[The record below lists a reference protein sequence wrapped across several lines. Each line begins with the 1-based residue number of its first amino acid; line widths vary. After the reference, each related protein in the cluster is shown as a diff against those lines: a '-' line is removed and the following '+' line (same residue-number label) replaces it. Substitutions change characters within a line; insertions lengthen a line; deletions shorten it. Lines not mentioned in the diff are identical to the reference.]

1 MEIRRGSELSP
12 SQLTEAWN
20 LGYTGYFV
28 PVYFT
33 EAQLSQWMEAG
44 SFDLSRSLILMDG
57 LTPAGFSFLGV
68 RGRRGWI
75 GGFGI
80 AIFYLVCTRY
90 FPGYGVAYFGMS
102 SLTNP
107 AGAPLVDLA
116 KAGSSV
122 LVISQ
127 DLDDLFEI
135 AEYANKKGAR
145 VALASNAT
153 LITDEIAQRLKSVGI
168 QRVAISI
175 DGAFPETH
183 DSFRGLP
190 GSWAAALRG
199 AEAIKNAGME
209 FQFNITVAQHNKK
222 EIPSIIRLAEERG
235 AAAAHL
241 FVLVPVGCGVQIADS
256 QMLPADEVEALL
268 EWLYEV
274 SERTT
279 IEVRSTC
286 APQYHRIM
294 RQQGGAGAVKKARE
308 AAQMALGDRPGH
320 GHGVLPGNRA
330 AGSKGCLAGSGVCF
344 ISHKGVVQPC
354 GYLPLA
360 AGNVLQQPFPEI
372 WQNSELFKQLRDP
385 DLLGGKCGECEYRVS
400 CGGCR
405 ARAYYEYGH
414 FLAEEPYCAYEP
426 GQRS

>member
-1 MEIRRGSELSP
+1 MTGHPGGMDPAATAMMGRAGRDVPRLIFWELTQGCNLVCKHCRAEAQAVRSEDELSTEQIFRVIDDITSVYKP
-12 SQLTEAWN
+12 VIVLT
-20 LGYTGYFV
+20 
-28 PVYFT
+28 
-33 EAQLSQWMEAG
+33 
-44 SFDLSRSLILMDG
+44 
-57 LTPAGFSFLGV
+57 
-68 RGRRGWI
+68 
-75 GGFGI
+75 GGE
-80 AIFYLVCTRY
+80 
-90 FPGYGVAYFGMS
+90 
-102 SLTNP
+102 
-107 AGAPLVDLA
+107 PLYRP
-116 KAGSSV
+116 
-122 LVISQ
+122 
-127 DLDDLFEI
+127 DLFDI

-153 LITDEIAQRLKSVGI
+153 LITPEIAQRLKQVGI

-183 DSFRGLP
+183 DSFRSIP

-199 AEAIKNAGME
+199 AQAIKEAGLE

-222 EIPSIIRLAEERG
+222 EIPAIIRLAEERG

-256 QMLPADEVEALL
+256 QMLPAEEVEAML

-294 RQQGGAGAVKKARE
+294 RQQGGAGAVARARE
-308 AAQMALGDRPGH
+308 AAKYALGEKPGT
-320 GHGVLPGNRA
+320 GHPPLPGNRA

-360 AGNVLQQPFPEI
+360 AGSVTQTPFPEI
-372 WQNSELFKQLRDP
+372 WQKSQLFTQLRDP

-414 FLAEEPYCAYEP
+414 FLAEEPYCAYQP
-426 GQRS
+426 GSRNLD

>member
-1 MEIRRGSELSP
+1 MTGHPGGTPSAATAMLHRHGGQMGRDVPRLIFWELTQGCNLVCKHCRAEAQAVRAEDELSTAQIFKVIDDITSAYKP
-12 SQLTEAWN
+12 VIVLT
-20 LGYTGYFV
+20 
-28 PVYFT
+28 
-33 EAQLSQWMEAG
+33 
-44 SFDLSRSLILMDG
+44 
-57 LTPAGFSFLGV
+57 
-68 RGRRGWI
+68 
-75 GGFGI
+75 GGE
-80 AIFYLVCTRY
+80 
-90 FPGYGVAYFGMS
+90 
-102 SLTNP
+102 
-107 AGAPLVDLA
+107 PLYRP
-116 KAGSSV
+116 
-122 LVISQ
+122 
-127 DLDDLFEI
+127 DLFEI

-183 DSFRGLP
+183 DSFRGIP

-320 GHGVLPGNRA
+320 GHPGGLPGNRA